1 MKNIVITLILIS
13 LHNYHNFKIYD
24 VFFNVI
30 IINDSIIMVI
40 INVRVKL
47 IFLKD

>member
-1 MKNIVITLILIS
+1 MKNIVIKLILIS

-24 VFFNVI
+24 AFFNV

-40 INVRVKL
+40 INVKVKL
-47 IFLKD
+47 ISPMD